1 MIYISTEKI
10 NHCANLEY
18 TNLEFHVA
26 VIIYDNNLLFIPN
39 WLIRMIICKISATG
53 NLEIKTNNTSK

>member
-1 MIYISTEKI
+1 MDNIYKIAQSMIYISTEKI

-39 WLIRMIICKISATG
+39 
-53 NLEIKTNNTSK
+53 